1 MLPLTQVLMALFFGW
16 FPVSPAGGMCH
27 SRDSS
32 GSLWALYFLHM
43 DSHLQ
48 SESCTSA
55 ASFHHCSISQYCH
68 TANIRCADPALCCI
82 LHFTSI
88 QGKLPHCS
96 CEVLTCLLPL
106 AQTGPCYSLQPA
118 EGWLFHW
125 SESPSYPADHTA
137 QIELWMAVRT
147 PVKRKRKRGR
157 KYIKEWGGW
166 NLKLR
171 LFWGWGINNNKWVV
185 F

>member
-55 ASFHHCSISQYCH
+55 ATFHHCSISQYCH
-68 TANIRCADPALCCI
+68 TANIRCADPALCML
-82 LHFTSI
+82 LHTTNSRKAFS
-88 QGKLPHCS
+88 
-96 CEVLTCLLPL
+96 LLCH
-106 AQTGPCYSLQPA
+106 TERTWIKCYSYKCKDNNCQCKTLHLTHNLECATFISSKSFVFKFKYLALSVVVYRLQ
-118 EGWLFHW
+118 
-125 SESPSYPADHTA
+125 
-137 QIELWMAVRT
+137 
-147 PVKRKRKRGR
+147 
-157 KYIKEWGGW
+157 
-166 NLKLR
+166 NLTL
-171 LFWGWGINNNKWVV
+171 
-185 F
+185 